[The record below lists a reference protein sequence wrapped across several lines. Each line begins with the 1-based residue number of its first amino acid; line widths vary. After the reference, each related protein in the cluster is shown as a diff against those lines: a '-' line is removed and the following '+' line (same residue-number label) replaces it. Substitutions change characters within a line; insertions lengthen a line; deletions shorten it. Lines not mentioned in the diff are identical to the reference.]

1 MKYIMTEEE
10 AVYQQ
15 NYHGHFSKRL
25 AEWAISNMVA
35 KDQSGIKRRIS
46 THTVDEVMSILREN
60 GVEIKEQNIYDA
72 WYLYHMS
79 IADYLK
85 SLPNDKQRSLF
96 VEESICDPDGT
107 EGDVLSCFEA
117 KMCNA
122 GVPIHWERFI

>member
-1 MKYIMTEEE
+1 MTEEE